1 MSAYRP
7 SKIDV
12 FAYRRILYV
21 SPRSIL
27 ASLLAVTLLLAFV
40 SGMNGGEGTA
50 LAQMNAP
57 YKHFQQLAIPP
68 LNKSAKMAASNTA
81 VLTYKNDT
89 SRTGQNTNETLLTT
103 SNTNSMQF
111 GKHVAYTVDGQ
122 IYAQPLYVPNLTIG
136 GTAYNVVFAATENDS
151 VYAFDAD
158 QSSNVA
164 PLWHVSFLKPPN
176 VTTVSLNAVSCD
188 DISPHY
194 GITGTPVI
202 DAATNTLYVVVNTL
216 EGSNNFYRLHALD
229 ITTGHEKP
237 GSPVV
242 ITATGFNPVLQLQ
255 RAGLLLLNGHV
266 YIAFG
271 GHCDNPPY
279 HGWFFAYDASTLTQ
293 SAVYNDS
300 ATGAGSGIWQS
311 GQGLAADSGG
321 NIYVMTGNGTFDL
334 NTGGVDAG
342 DTMLKLSTQNG
353 LKVVDY
359 FTPFNQLCL
368 SLDNGDLGSGGTLLL
383 PTQSGS
389 YPNELIGVG
398 KEGRIYVVD
407 RDHLGGYS
415 TIPNVCNNQTASN
428 VDKIVQE
435 LPDNGIGGMF
445 SSPVYWNGPTGQF
458 VYFGGAN
465 DHLKAYSLNNG
476 RLSSSPTSQTIES
489 FAFPGGNPSLSS
501 NSTTPGTGILWTID
515 SSATLHAYD
524 ATNLGSELY
533 NSNQNGSR
541 DSLGSYV
548 KFSVPTV
555 ANGEVFVG
563 TQNTLTIYGLLAQ
576 SFSGSL
582 VGVTGTP
589 AKTVNLSNEGKAD
602 WAHWGLTVPTSFD
615 HKASVGQQIS
625 NYSVIGT
632 GKVNEYRSN
641 PNGYSWTDGTP
652 TGSVTNTT
660 SGIWIAN
667 VGNGFKISVP
677 ADTTSRTLKVYV
689 GIWRSQGLFKATL
702 SDNSAPVFSDVIL
715 NNQSGASIAVYTMTY
730 KAASAGQTLTV
741 SFTVLQ
747 SYFATGNVTLQSA
760 SLIGTAVPP
769 PLTPYNNA
777 GISNDS
783 NPTVANYD
791 GSMHSYSAQALQSVG
806 ITPGQPVVFNN
817 VTFSWPSPAAG
828 MADNY
833 QVIGQSLPVKP
844 VSGATT
850 LAFLGSATNG
860 PSLGNAV
867 ITYSDG
873 STQTFPLGFTDWALG
888 KAPLSYGNQ
897 LAASMTY
904 RNGANGKQSLT
915 IDVFYAEVSL
925 TPGKTVVSVTL
936 PSALNQGRL
945 HVFAIG
951 TK

>member
-1 MSAYRP
+1 MSARRP
-7 SKIDV
+7 SKIDI
-12 FAYRRILYV
+12 FAYRHV
-21 SPRSIL
+21 FCFSPRSIL
-27 ASLLAVTLLLAFV
+27 TSLLAVALLVTFV
-40 SGMNGGEGTA
+40 SGMDGGTA
-50 LAQMNAP
+50 LAQKNAL
-57 YKHFQQLAIPP
+57 YKHFQQLMTPQQK
-68 LNKSAKMAASNTA
+68 KSAKTAASNTA
-81 VLTYKNDT
+81 VLTYKNDL

-111 GKHVAYTVDGQ
+111 GKHVAYSVDGQ
-122 IYAQPLYVPNLTIG
+122 VYAQPLYDPNLTIG
-136 GTAYNVVFAATENDS
+136 GTTHNVVFAATENDS

-158 QSSNVA
+158 QTSNVA
-164 PLWHVSFLKPPN
+164 PLWHDSFIKPPN
-176 VTTVSLNAVSCD
+176 VNTVSSNDVSCN
-188 DISPHY
+188 DISPQY

-202 DAATNTLYVVVNTL
+202 DAATNTLYVVANTL
-216 EGSNNFYRLHALD
+216 EGSNNIYRLHALD
-229 ITTGHEKP
+229 ITTGLEKA

-242 ITATGFNPVLQLQ
+242 IATSGFDPVHQLQ
-255 RAGLLLLNGHV
+255 RAGLLLLNGRV

-279 HGWFFAYDASTLTQ
+279 HGWIFAYDASTLTQ
-293 SAVYNDS
+293 SAVYNDDV
-300 ATGAGSGIWQS
+300 TGADSGIWQS
-311 GQGLAADSGG
+311 GQGLAADSNGD
-321 NIYVMTGNGTFDL
+321 IYVMTGNGTFDL

-342 DTMLKLSTQNG
+342 DTFLKLSTQSG
-353 LKVVDY
+353 LKVIDS
-359 FTPFNQLCL
+359 FTPFNQACL
-368 SLDNGDLGSGGTLLL
+368 SQNDADLGSGGNLLL

-389 YPNELIGVG
+389 HPNELIGVG

-407 RDHLGGYS
+407 RDHMGGYT
-415 TIPNVCNNQTASN
+415 TIPNVCNNQAPSN

-435 LPDNGIGGMF
+435 FPANSIGGMW
-445 SSPVYWNGPTGQF
+445 SSPSYWNSPSGQF
-458 VYFGGAN
+458 VYFGGSN

-489 FAFPGGNPSLSS
+489 FTYPGGDPSLSS
-501 NSTTPGTGILWTID
+501 NGTMPGTGILWTID
-515 SSATLHAYD
+515 RTATLHAYD
-524 ATNLGSELY
+524 ATNLGTELY
-533 NSNQNGSR
+533 NSNQNASR

-589 AKTVNLSNEGKAD
+589 AKTVNLTNDGKAD

-615 HKASVGQQIS
+615 HKAHVGQQIS
-625 NYSVIGT
+625 SYSVIGT
-632 GKVNEYRSN
+632 SKVNQYRSN

-652 TGSVTNTT
+652 TGSATNTT
-660 SGIWIAN
+660 TGVWIAN

-715 NNQSGASIAVYTMTY
+715 NNQSGATIAVYSMTY
-730 KAASAGQTLTV
+730 KAASAGQTLTA

-747 SYFATGNVTLQSA
+747 SYYPTGNVTLQSA
-760 SLIGTAVPP
+760 SLIGAAVPP
-769 PLTPYNNA
+769 LLPPYNNV
-777 GISNDS
+777 GISDDT
-783 NPTVANYD
+783 NPKAANYD
-791 GSMHSYSAQALQSVG
+791 GSTHSYSAQALQSVG
-806 ITPGQPVVFNN
+806 ITPGQPMVFNN
-817 VTFSWPSPAAG
+817 VTFTWPAPAAG
-828 MADNY
+828 AADNY
-833 QVIGQSLPVKP
+833 KAIGQSLPVNP

-860 PSLGNAV
+860 PAIGNAI

-873 STQTFPLGFTDWALG
+873 STQTVQLGFTDWALSGG
-888 KAPLSYGNQ
+888 KAPLSYGN
-897 LAASMTY
+897 LVAAITTY

-915 IDVFYAEVSL
+915 IDVFYAEITL
-925 TPGKTVVSVTL
+925 IPGKTAVSVTL
-936 PSALNQGRL
+936 PSTLNQGLL